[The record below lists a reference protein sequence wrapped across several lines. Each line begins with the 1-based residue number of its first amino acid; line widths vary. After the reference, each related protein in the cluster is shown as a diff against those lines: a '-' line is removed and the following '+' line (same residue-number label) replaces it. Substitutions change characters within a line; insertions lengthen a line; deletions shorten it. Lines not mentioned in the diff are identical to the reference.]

1 MVVRRKKRS
10 YSRKKR
16 INVPLVSTAAGL
28 AIFTAL
34 NGSTAVNDALKGNI
48 GTALNTVATAMT
60 ALGSLYGQSTTA
72 SIQVPSQASS
82 IVGVIATIATD
93 SATNG
98 AATFAMQLSGDGLS
112 NGQETIT
119 IGSQGVDGT
128 TASNGMTNSP
138 LTLDVAIP
146 VVGSNQVSVA
156 VAMDVDV
163 GSAQA
168 SITLVF
174 Q

>member
-1 MVVRRKKRS
+1 MAFYRTREGA
-10 YSRKKR
+10 
-16 INVPLVSTAAGL
+16 ITAADT
-28 AIFTAL
+28 F
-34 NGSTAVNDALKGNI
+34 
-48 GTALNTVATAMT
+48 T

-72 SIQVPSQASS
+72 SVQVPASASS
-82 IVGVIATIATD
+82 IVGVIATISTD

-112 NGQETIT
+112 SGQETLT

-128 TASNGMTNSP
+128 TVSNGMTNMP
-138 LTLDVAIP
+138 MTLDTSIS
-146 VVGSNQVSVA
+146 VVGSNQVSIA

-168 SITLVF
+168 AITLVF